1 MHLFITLS
9 IRSYGV
15 SSSVFKVL
23 VERSLETWELL
34 HFAESSHQVDRRRRH
49 RHHPYSQ
56 ESRHSHKNP
65 LTEWEKVKN
74 SRSKEPMKRAKQSS
88 DRSSKTT
95 LTILFFRGAFVVS
108 SRREHRLLHIVK
120 IKDIHV
126 AALLQPPDFQDDSG
140 EILKQQRNNIIDTST
155 EECNYEWVVL
165 GCDRVDRLMLFRHNE
180 EKKRSALS
188 ENYGISSREFSTH
201 WRFHGNVF

>member
-23 VERSLETWELL
+23 VEKSLETWELL
-34 HFAESSHQVDRRRRH
+34 HFAESSHQVDSRRRH

-95 LTILFFRGAFVVS
+95 LTILFFGGFCRVVAK
-108 SRREHRLLHIVK
+108 RAPTFTHCKNKRYIR
-120 IKDIHV
+120 V

-180 EKKRSALS
+180 K
-188 ENYGISSREFSTH
+188 
-201 WRFHGNVF
+201 